1 MITTVWM
8 NMAKSLHA
16 SNMVDRERF
25 EFRNGSHGV
34 AQHDFFAT
42 SVCLMAGIDVPR
54 NGIILAVGGKKV
66 ESLRLV
72 LEYSEAS
79 A

>member
-1 MITTVWM
+1 
-8 NMAKSLHA
+8 
-16 SNMVDRERF
+16 
-25 EFRNGSHGV
+25 
-34 AQHDFFAT
+34 
-42 SVCLMAGIDVPR
+42 MAGIDVPR